1 MVPLY
6 DAFFICFVDGVFRE
20 NICLCVSKV
29 IHIFVLKTMIIYLLL
44 QIGMRHRE
52 NGFMSILS
60 TVKATKA
67 KIIGSLFCGI
77 HDCKQLPK
85 ASVFRKRYESW
96 DLSCPLFKYMRKQN
110 Y

>member
-1 MVPLY
+1 MVPLS
-6 DAFFICFVDGVFRE
+6 DAFFICFVDGVFRK

-52 NGFMSILS
+52 KWFDVDSRYGKGDND
-60 TVKATKA
+60 KDYKW
-67 KIIGSLFCGI
+67 SLLWYPRLQAVTESLI
-77 HDCKQLPK
+77 P
-85 ASVFRKRYESW
+85 RKRYESW
-96 DLSCPLFKYMRKQN
+96 KLGYTLFEYMKKQD